1 MRRHHDET
9 EGKRRASM
17 SRVRFG
23 AFEADLGSGE
33 LFRDGQRLALQRQPF
48 QVLALLIARAG
59 AVVTR
64 DELRRALWPDG
75 TIVDFEH
82 SLNTAVRK
90 VRRALGDTPEHAR
103 FVETLAG
110 RGYRLALPVEEL
122 AVNGHAAPCRDAQG
136 SELRALAASLGA
148 ELVADPGGE
157 VATLVAALF
166 VGSEESVRSANSLR
180 RQARHE
186 SAPEARPLRD
196 PFRRAG

>member
-1 MRRHHDET
+1 
-9 EGKRRASM
+9 M

-59 AVVTR
+59 EVVTR
-64 DELRRALWPDG
+64 EELRKQLWPDG

-90 VRRALGDTPEHAR
+90 VRRALGDSPESAR
-103 FVETLAG
+103 FVETLPG
-110 RGYRLALPVEEL
+110 RGYRLALAAERVGPRAD
-122 AVNGHAAPCRDAQG
+122 AVPCRDARG
-136 SELRALAASLGA
+136 SELRELAASLGA

-157 VATLVAALF
+157 VARLVAALF

-180 RQARHE
+180 RQARAE
-186 SAPEARPLRD
+186 GGAEARPLRS
-196 PFRRAG
+196 PVRRAG